1 MLSEFLP
8 QLPLLM
14 VVILT
19 ALACLPGAVI
29 GMVAGHAIFRRFPPR
44 VLEIVVAAFLLAIG
58 LKLLIWP

>member
-1 MLSEFLP
+1 MPSEFLP
-8 QLPLLM
+8 QLPLLI

-29 GMVAGHAIFRRFPPR
+29 GMVAGHAIFRRVPPR